1 MDMFRRPV
9 SDGGD
14 CIQMRSLYF
23 SASRDF
29 NERSSIMLAEKFRE
43 AGGWPKDVPPIKI
56 RVDAEGNVIEAN
68 GRHRVTVARAVL
80 GPNARIPVK
89 ITRALK

>member
-1 MDMFRRPV
+1 
-9 SDGGD
+9 
-14 CIQMRSLYF
+14 
-23 SASRDF
+23 
-29 NERSSIMLAEKFRE
+29 MLHDLATKFRD
-43 AGGWPKDVPPIKI
+43 AGGWPKDVPPIEI

-89 ITRALK
+89 VIRNTE